1 MFANIFDRHLLGI
14 HQAAGRGQRLLEHRP
29 LLLAV
34 LGVRDQAIDQHQ
46 FDHPILPRRSWIAG
60 ALATLAIGALA
71 LVPSVVH
78 AGSPD
83 SPPPLSPAQTALFE
97 TPHLSNIA
105 QPQTLDYRFEQ
116 TGPAAFADQVSVHID
131 QIHPDGTKYVSI
143 EFLTGAHHAF
153 FPAVD
158 DFSGNPLL
166 MVFLEHDVGEM
177 KDQVGIAAAYF
188 RNRIRTAFIDQAQMS
203 DTTIQL
209 DGRSVPARRIVLKPF
224 ADDHRFDK
232 LPTVQGK
239 TYDFVLSDQVP
250 GQLAEL
256 ATEVPAD
263 PAAGAPAW
271 AERLTFI
278 GAKP

>member
-1 MFANIFDRHLLGI
+1 M
-14 HQAAGRGQRLLEHRP
+14 
-29 LLLAV
+29 
-34 LGVRDQAIDQHQ
+34 
-46 FDHPILPRRSWIAG
+46 
-60 ALATLAIGALA
+60 IGALPLFPA
-71 LVPSVVH
+71 AAQ

-83 SPPPLSPAQTALFE
+83 APPLSPAQTALFE

-105 QPQTLDYRFEQ
+105 HPETLDYRFEQ
-116 TGPAAFADQVSVHID
+116 TGPAAFADRVAVHID
-131 QIHPDGTKYVSI
+131 EIHPDGTKYVSF
-143 EFLTGAHHAF
+143 EFLTGPHHAF

-166 MVFLEHDVGEM
+166 MVFLEHDVEGM
-177 KDQVGIAAAYF
+177 KEQIGIAAAYF

-203 DTTIQL
+203 ETSIQL
-209 DGRSVPARRIVLKPF
+209 DGKTIPARRITLKPF
-224 ADDHRFDK
+224 ANDHRFDR

-256 ATEVPAD
+256 AAEMPAD

-271 AERLTFI
+271 ANRLTFV
-278 GAKP
+278 GEKP

>member
-1 MFANIFDRHLLGI
+1 MVGIALLGLPMAK
-14 HQAAGRGQRLLEHRP
+14 AASP
-29 LLLAV
+29 
-34 LGVRDQAIDQHQ
+34 DQA
-46 FDHPILPRRSWIAG
+46 S
-60 ALATLAIGALA
+60 
-71 LVPSVVH
+71 
-78 AGSPD
+78 
-83 SPPPLSPAQTALFE
+83 PLSPSQTALFE
-97 TPHLSNIA
+97 TPHLNNIVR
-105 QPQTLDYRFEQ
+105 PETLDYQFEQ
-116 TGPAAFADQVSVHID
+116 TGPAAFADQVSVRID
-131 QIHPDGTKYVSI
+131 QIHPDGTKYVSF

-158 DFSGNPLL
+158 NFSGNPLL
-166 MVFLEHDVGEM
+166 MVFLEHDVEEM

-203 DTTIQL
+203 ETSIQF
-209 DGRSVPARRIVLKPF
+209 DGKSIAAHRITLKPF
-224 ADDHRFDK
+224 AADHRFDH

-271 AERLTFI
+271 AERLTFVRE
-278 GAKP
+278 AP

>member
-1 MFANIFDRHLLGI
+1 
-14 HQAAGRGQRLLEHRP
+14 
-29 LLLAV
+29 
-34 LGVRDQAIDQHQ
+34 
-46 FDHPILPRRSWIAG
+46 
-60 ALATLAIGALA
+60 LA
-71 LVPSVVH
+71 LILIPSVVH

-131 QIHPDGTKYVSI
+131 QIHADGTKYVSV

-166 MVFLEHDVGEM
+166 MMFLEHDVGEM

-256 ATEVPAD
+256 ASEVPAD
-263 PAAGAPAW
+263 PDAGAPAW

-278 GAKP
+278 GTKP

>member
-1 MFANIFDRHLLGI
+1 MLANIFDRHLLAV
-14 HQAAGRGQRLLEHRP
+14 HQATGRGQRLLEGRS

-34 LGVRDQAIDQHQ
+34 LGVGDHAKDQHQ
-46 FDHPILPRRSWIAG
+46 FDHPILPRRSVRLGLGLAVLTLG
-60 ALATLAIGALA
+60 APILACAASSEA
-71 LVPSVVH
+71 
-78 AGSPD
+78 
-83 SPPPLSPAQTALFE
+83 PPLSPAQTALFE

-105 QPQTLDYRFEQ
+105 QPETLDYRFEQ
-116 TGPAAFADQVSVHID
+116 TGPAAFADQVAVHID
-131 QIHPDGTKYVSI
+131 QIHPDGTKSVSI

-166 MVFLEHDVGEM
+166 MAFLEHDVGEM
-177 KDQVGIAAAYF
+177 KDQVGVAAAYF
-188 RNRIRTAFIDQAQMS
+188 RNRIRTAFIDQAQIS

-224 ADDHRFDK
+224 AADHRFDR

-271 AERLTFI
+271 AERLTFV
-278 GAKP
+278 GEKP

>member
-1 MFANIFDRHLLGI
+1 MTLGT
-14 HQAAGRGQRLLEHRP
+14 
-29 LLLAV
+29 
-34 LGVRDQAIDQHQ
+34 
-46 FDHPILPRRSWIAG
+46 PILACAAASEA
-60 ALATLAIGALA
+60 
-71 LVPSVVH
+71 
-78 AGSPD
+78 
-83 SPPPLSPAQTALFE
+83 PPLSPAQTALFE

-105 QPQTLDYRFEQ
+105 HPETLDYRFEQ
-116 TGPAAFADQVSVHID
+116 TGPAAFTDQVAVRID

-166 MVFLEHDVGEM
+166 MAFLEHDVGEM
-177 KDQVGIAAAYF
+177 KDQVGVAAAYF
-188 RNRIRTAFIDQAQMS
+188 RNRIRTAFIDQAQIS

-224 ADDHRFDK
+224 ADDHRFDR

-271 AERLTFI
+271 AERLTFA
-278 GAKP
+278 GEKP

>member
-1 MFANIFDRHLLGI
+1 MILVLPLGSSI
-14 HQAAGRGQRLLEHRP
+14 AQAEAPTG
-29 LLLAV
+29 
-34 LGVRDQAIDQHQ
+34 
-46 FDHPILPRRSWIAG
+46 
-60 ALATLAIGALA
+60 
-71 LVPSVVH
+71 
-78 AGSPD
+78 
-83 SPPPLSPAQTALFE
+83 PPPLSPAQAALFE
-97 TPHLSNIA
+97 TPHLSNIGH
-105 QPQTLDYRFEQ
+105 PETLNYRFEQ

-131 QIHPDGTKYVSI
+131 EIHPNGTKYVSFD
-143 EFLTGAHHAF
+143 FLTGTHHAF

-188 RNRIRTAFIDQAQMS
+188 RNRIRTAFIDRAELS
-203 DTTIQL
+203 ETEIQF
-209 DGRSVPARRIVLKPF
+209 DGKRIPAHRVTLKPF
-224 ADDHRFDK
+224 ADDHRFDH

-256 ATEVPAD
+256 GTEVPAD

-271 AERLTFI
+271 TERLTFV
-278 GAKP
+278 GETP

>member
-1 MFANIFDRHLLGI
+1 
-14 HQAAGRGQRLLEHRP
+14 
-29 LLLAV
+29 V
-34 LGVRDQAIDQHQ
+34 
-46 FDHPILPRRSWIAG
+46 
-60 ALATLAIGALA
+60 ALI
-71 LVPSVVH
+71 LVPPAAR

-105 QPQTLDYRFEQ
+105 QPQTLDYHFEQ

-131 QIHPDGTKYVSI
+131 QIHPDGTKYVSF

-188 RNRIRTAFIDQAQMS
+188 RNRIRAAFIDQAQMS

-224 ADDHRFDK
+224 AGDHRFDK

-239 TYDFVLSDQVP
+239 TYEFVLSDQVP

-256 ATEVPAD
+256 ASEVPAD

>member
-1 MFANIFDRHLLGI
+1 M
-14 HQAAGRGQRLLEHRP
+14 
-29 LLLAV
+29 
-34 LGVRDQAIDQHQ
+34 
-46 FDHPILPRRSWIAG
+46 
-60 ALATLAIGALA
+60 IGALS
-71 LVPSVVH
+71 LFPSVAR
-78 AGSPD
+78 AGASD
-83 SPPPLSPAQTALFE
+83 TPPPLSPAQTALFE

-105 QPQTLDYRFEQ
+105 HPETLDYRFEQ

-131 QIHPDGTKYVSI
+131 QIHPDGTKYVSF

-188 RNRIRTAFIDQAQMS
+188 RNRIRAAFIDQAQIS
-203 DTTIQL
+203 ETTILL
-209 DGRSVPARRIVLKPF
+209 DGRTVPARRIMLRPF
-224 ADDHRFDK
+224 ADDHRFDR

-256 ATEVPAD
+256 AAEVPAD

-271 AERLTFI
+271 AERLTFVRE
-278 GAKP
+278 KP